1 MEPIDLEKINSL
13 RNKIKDVLDLNDSYI
28 PEDIK
33 IATMTLEGKFNTAF
47 YPLNIFK
54 YMKRTPDGIIG
65 VNKGKEKKKTNEED
79 EDEEDYLS
87 EIQKVISDSK
97 SSISLQSKVIRNDK
111 TYNKTYNETYN
122 NTIAT
127 QKPNQKKGQQSKNR
141 QSDEF
146 LNQVTVLIGVSNKIK
161 PVSVKIF
168 SNGAIHFT
176 GCVNIDNMLEATYKL
191 ARECKREIA
200 VLTKKSKIREIKF
213 VDDPDVLKLE
223 NLDSIKVDMINCIFT
238 VPFKIDRPKLQVLMK
253 SDGYNSSYDS
263 NGHAGVK
270 IKETSTGKKVTIF
283 VFESGSIII
292 ILGKQGFKRINNI
305 YTNVYKYLLENY
317 ESIVK
322 DDDITASVIL
332 RYIDQSDKQPDKQS
346 DRQPNDT
353 ANSMID
359 NSHLKI
365 SPKINTD
372 FNISLKKHDPQV
384 KINMDGKPLI

>member
-87 EIQKVISDSK
+87 EIQE
-97 SSISLQSKVIRNDK
+97 VIRNDK

-127 QKPNQKKGQQSKNR
+127 QKPNQKKGKQSKNR

-200 VLTKKSKIREIKF
+200 VLTRKTKTKRSRIREIKF

-332 RYIDQSDKQPDKQS
+332 RYIDQSNKQPI
-346 DRQPNDT
+346 DT
-353 ANSMID
+353 ANSTI
-359 NSHLKI
+359 NNAHLKI

-372 FNISLKKHDPQV
+372 FNISLKKHDPRV